1 MEKFP
6 GFVQFVQEEE
16 EEWEEEDWQLEARLE
31 IVEYLL
37 RRFGNLRAKD
47 IAKILGC
54 KVKEVRPLLKR
65 LERSGRVECLKL
77 GKNFV
82 WAPIEQLPE
91 LIYY

>member
-1 MEKFP
+1 MEEFP
-6 GFVQFVQEEE
+6 GLVEEEE

-31 IVEYLL
+31 VVEYLL
-37 RRFGNLRAKD
+37 RRFGNLRARD

-54 KVKEVRPLLKR
+54 KVEEIRPLLKR
-65 LERSGRVECLKL
+65 LERSGRVERLKL

-82 WAPIEQLPE
+82 WTPIERPPE